1 MFGTEI
7 HFCTFIYICIAF
19 INLFPVLLN
28 ITKRK
33 YKKYHIKFFI
43 LSVCI
48 LLNNL
53 SSGLLPDN
61 NLKINILSQN
71 ILAYVIGLSTTIYYF
86 YYIYTEYDIKVIEF
100 INFYFILIVSSLSL
114 ILLFILPYTI
124 TNNLV
129 LSRKI
134 FLIIPLIIITIIFFN
149 TSHQE
154 LKKWK
159 VTYDKKS
166 RFRIISG
173 IIGLFSIYS
182 LPIVMFILG
191 DNQDVEQSLYT
202 FGFLFLMI
210 SYYLYDKDLSS
221 NGEILNLT
229 PREKEIFTIVV
240 ENPDIKYVYLSEQLH
255 ISEKTFSAH
264 MSNIYKK
271 LNIRGKKEL
280 LKKFT
285 TR

>member
-1 MFGTEI
+1 M
-7 HFCTFIYICIAF
+7 
-19 INLFPVLLN
+19 
-28 ITKRK
+28 
-33 YKKYHIKFFI
+33 
-43 LSVCI
+43 
-48 LLNNL
+48 
-53 SSGLLPDN
+53 
-61 NLKINILSQN
+61 
-71 ILAYVIGLSTTIYYF
+71 
-86 YYIYTEYDIKVIEF
+86 
-100 INFYFILIVSSLSL
+100 
-114 ILLFILPYTI
+114 
-124 TNNLV
+124 
-129 LSRKI
+129 
-134 FLIIPLIIITIIFFN
+134 IIPLIIITIIFFN

-202 FGFLFLMI
+202 FGFLFLVI

-221 NGEILNLT
+221 HGKILNLT

-240 ENPDIKYVYLSEQLH
+240 ENPDIKYVDLSEQLH
-255 ISEKTFSAH
+255 ISKKTFSAH

>member
-1 MFGTEI
+1 M
-7 HFCTFIYICIAF
+7 
-19 INLFPVLLN
+19 
-28 ITKRK
+28 
-33 YKKYHIKFFI
+33 
-43 LSVCI
+43 
-48 LLNNL
+48 
-53 SSGLLPDN
+53 
-61 NLKINILSQN
+61 KINILSQN

-191 DNQDVEQSLYT
+191 DNQDVEQSLDT

-221 NGEILNLT
+221 NGKILNLT
-229 PREKEIFTIVV
+229 PREKEIFKIVV
-240 ENPDIKYVYLSEQLH
+240 ENPDIKYVDLSEQLH

>member
-1 MFGTEI
+1 M
-7 HFCTFIYICIAF
+7 
-19 INLFPVLLN
+19 
-28 ITKRK
+28 
-33 YKKYHIKFFI
+33 
-43 LSVCI
+43 
-48 LLNNL
+48 
-53 SSGLLPDN
+53 
-61 NLKINILSQN
+61 
-71 ILAYVIGLSTTIYYF
+71 
-86 YYIYTEYDIKVIEF
+86 
-100 INFYFILIVSSLSL
+100 
-114 ILLFILPYTI
+114 
-124 TNNLV
+124 
-129 LSRKI
+129 
-134 FLIIPLIIITIIFFN
+134 IIPLIIITIIFFN

-221 NGEILNLT
+221 NGKILNLT

-240 ENPDIKYVYLSEQLH
+240 ENPDIKYVDLSEQLH